1 MIDATLDVRSRVE
14 SGNDVNNSSVLN
26 NANAMRQQTALA
38 VDKANRLE
46 AMCATQQRELDA
58 LRHTLN
64 EMFDEETLG
73 EIYSRFMNRLYSEV
87 N

>member
-1 MIDATLDVRSRVE
+1 MIDATLDVRSRTE
-14 SGNDVNNSSVLN
+14 TSDVNANVLTSSI
-26 NANAMRQQTALA
+26 RQTAMA

-58 LRHTLN
+58 LRYTLN

-73 EIYSRFMNRLYSEV
+73 EIYSRFMSRLYSEV